1 VLALLGA
8 AVSCT
13 DDKDVAVPEDP
24 SSRALRIATGGTV
37 ATGQGA
43 STPIGAAAVAV
54 EVEVVATDN
63 EYTPD
68 VVRVAVGQPVV
79 WVNIGENEHDI
90 IPVTPVAGFGIGLDE
105 WVKDSSYTFAF
116 DEPGSYAYYCSIHGT
131 RSGKGMAGT
140 VEVSG

>member
-1 VLALLGA
+1 M
-8 AVSCT
+8 SCT
-13 DDKDVAVPEDP
+13 DDKYVAVPEDP
-24 SSRALRIATGGTV
+24 SSRALRVATGGTV
-37 ATGQGA
+37 ADGQEVPP
-43 STPIGAAAVAV
+43 PIGAAAVA
-54 EVEVVATDN
+54 VEVVATDN

-68 VVRVAVGQPVV
+68 VARVAVGQPVV

-105 WVKDSSYTFAF
+105 WVKDSSYTFSF

-131 RSGKGMAGT
+131 RSGRGMAGT